1 MCWQLQFL
9 LPQHLSREDKNRSHC
24 SAGSPSAIGGKAP
37 DSGLK
42 SGTSDTGT
50 GLVGGVGGVEE
61 VLVVVLVVVVRSR
74 YQ

>member
-1 MCWQLQFL
+1 MAAQAR
-9 LPQHLSREDKNRSHC
+9 PE
-24 SAGSPSAIGGKAP
+24 GVVP

-61 VLVVVLVVVVRSR
+61 VLVVLLVVVVVRSR